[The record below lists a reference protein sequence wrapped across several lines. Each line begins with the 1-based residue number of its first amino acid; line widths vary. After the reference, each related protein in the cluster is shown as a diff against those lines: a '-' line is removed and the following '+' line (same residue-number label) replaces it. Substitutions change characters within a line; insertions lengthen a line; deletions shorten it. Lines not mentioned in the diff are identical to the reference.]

1 MGKTEV
7 ENLDLK
13 SKLNIVSGI
22 IANAEKDLE
31 SLKTEINDVKSDHA
45 MSKKNLNSFNN
56 EFIECLKES
65 LKVTDN
71 LIKIDNDILMTK
83 NESYINTKNR
93 RHIINN
99 DTLIT
104 KTNCIKLKSMLRK
117 NVKSLKNIKNN
128 LYSVKKDSESIQI
141 DLKKLKEEFINNFNK
156 RAKIRL
162 INTTEIKTN
171 KASC

>member
-22 IANAEKDLE
+22 TANAKKDLE
-31 SLKTEINDVKSDHA
+31 SFKTEINDFESYHA
-45 MSKKNLNSFNN
+45 MSKKGLNSVNN

-65 LKVTDN
+65 LKVTVN
-71 LIKIDNDILMTK
+71 LIKIGNDILMAK
-83 NESYINTKNR
+83 SEFYIDIKNR
-93 RHIINN
+93 HHIISN

-104 KTNCIKLKSMLRK
+104 RTNCIKLKSTLRE

-128 LYSVKKDSESIQI
+128 LYRVKKDSDSIQI
-141 DLKKLKEEFINNFNK
+141 DLKKLKEEFTNNFIK
-156 RAKIRL
+156 RAKI
-162 INTTEIKTN
+162 
-171 KASC
+171 